1 MSTTPTLERDEAPK
15 SPSTAKEEATHGI
28 THEPRARIIRDSAI
42 VAYRNL
48 LTILRVPTLLV
59 TATIQPLMFVFLFAY
74 IFGAS
79 LGGGQYREFLLAGI
93 FTQTVAFNAAFTTVG
108 LAGDLHKGI
117 IDRMRTLP
125 MSRLAVLMGR
135 TLSDLVVNILS
146 LAVMVGCGYT
156 VGWRI
161 NGGIADAALAFGVIL
176 LFAFA
181 MSWVGALTGLLADR
195 RGSPERGPDL
205 AFPAH
210 VHLLR
215 LHLRR
220 GTARPAAHRR
230 RMEPDHR
237 GLGCGPKAV
246 RQRRATL
253 VRPPD
258 RLGGRALHRVR
269 RRLLA
274 ADPCH
279 RRPAGPAALPEGR
292 EPLADRAVGHCR
304 GRCRRV

>member
-1 MSTTPTLERDEAPK
+1 MSTAVARAEAEPTVKTE
-15 SPSTAKEEATHGI
+15 SPQEIPPPH
-28 THEPRARIIRDSAI
+28 ARIIRDSAI

-108 LAGDLHKGI
+108 LAGDLEKGI

-146 LAVMVGCGYT
+146 LAVMVGCGYV

-161 NGGIADAALAFGVIL
+161 NGGIAHAVLAFAVIL

-181 MSWVGALTGLLADR
+181 MSWVGALTGLL
-195 RGSPERGPDL
+195 SPTVEVAQSAGLIWLFPLTFISSAFVSAESLPGPMRAVAEWNPITAVSAAGRKLFDNGAPPSFGTPTGWPAEHCIAYAVACSL
-205 AFPAH
+205 AILI
-210 VHLLR
+210 V
-215 LHLRR
+215 
-220 GTARPAAHRR
+220 
-230 RMEPDHR
+230 
-237 GLGCGPKAV
+237 V
-246 RQRRATL
+246 
-253 VRPPD
+253 V
-258 RLGGRALHRVR
+258 
-269 RRLLA
+269 
-274 ADPCH
+274 
-279 RRPAGPAALPEGR
+279 
-292 EPLADRAVGHCR
+292 PLALIRYRKVASK
-304 GRCRRV
+304 

>member
-1 MSTTPTLERDEAPK
+1 MRPP
-15 SPSTAKEEATHGI
+15 H
-28 THEPRARIIRDSAI
+28 ARVIRDSAI

-108 LAGDLHKGI
+108 LAGDLEKGI

-146 LAVMVGCGYT
+146 LAVMVGCGYI

-161 NGGIADAALAFGVIL
+161 NGGIADAVLAFAVIL

-181 MSWVGALTGLLADR
+181 MSWLGALTGLLSPTVEVAQSAGLIWLFPLCFISSAFISAESLPGPLRTVAEWNPITAVSAAGRKLFDNGAPPSFGTPAGWPADHCIEY
-195 RGSPERGPDL
+195 SVACSL
-205 AFPAH
+205 AILVVVVPLA
-210 VHLLR
+210 LLR
-215 LHLRR
+215 YRKV
-220 GTARPAAHRR
+220 AS
-230 RMEPDHR
+230 
-237 GLGCGPKAV
+237 K
-246 RQRRATL
+246 
-253 VRPPD
+253 
-258 RLGGRALHRVR
+258 
-269 RRLLA
+269 
-274 ADPCH
+274 
-279 RRPAGPAALPEGR
+279 
-292 EPLADRAVGHCR
+292 
-304 GRCRRV
+304 

>member
-1 MSTTPTLERDEAPK
+1 MSTAVARAEAE
-15 SPSTAKEEATHGI
+15 STAKTESPPEIRQPH
-28 THEPRARIIRDSAI
+28 ARVIRDSAI

-108 LAGDLHKGI
+108 LAGDLEKGI

-135 TLSDLVVNILS
+135 TLSDLAVNILS
-146 LAVMVGCGYT
+146 LAVMVGCGYI

-161 NGGIADAALAFGVIL
+161 NGGIVDAVLAFAIIL

-181 MSWVGALTGLLADR
+181 MSWVGAITGLFSPTVEVAQSAGLIWLFPLTFISSAFISAESLPGPLRTVAEWNPITAVSAAGRKLFDNGAPPSFGTPTGWPADHCIAYAVGCSLAILVVVV
-195 RGSPERGPDL
+195 PL
-205 AFPAH
+205 A
-210 VHLLR
+210 LLR
-215 LHLRR
+215 YRKV
-220 GTARPAAHRR
+220 AS
-230 RMEPDHR
+230 
-237 GLGCGPKAV
+237 K
-246 RQRRATL
+246 
-253 VRPPD
+253 
-258 RLGGRALHRVR
+258 
-269 RRLLA
+269 
-274 ADPCH
+274 
-279 RRPAGPAALPEGR
+279 
-292 EPLADRAVGHCR
+292 
-304 GRCRRV
+304 

>member
-1 MSTTPTLERDEAPK
+1 MTAVVDVPK
-15 SPSTAKEEATHGI
+15 TQVVQFDSG
-28 THEPRARIIRDSAI
+28 PRLRIFRDSAI

-79 LGGGQYREFLLAGI
+79 LGGSQYREFLLAGI

-108 LAGDLHKGI
+108 LAGDLQKGI

-135 TLSDLVVNILS
+135 TLSDLVVNVLS
-146 LAVMVGCGYT
+146 VAVMVGCGYV

-181 MSWVGALTGLLADR
+181 MSWVGALTGLLSPNVEVAQSAGLIWLFPLSFISSAFISAETLPGPLRTIAEWNPITAVSAAGRKLFDNSAPPSFAPATGWAADHCVEYAV
-195 RGSPERGPDL
+195 GCSL
-205 AFPAH
+205 AILVIAVPLA
-210 VHLLR
+210 LLR
-215 LHLRR
+215 YRKVASH
-220 GTARPAAHRR
+220 
-230 RMEPDHR
+230 
-237 GLGCGPKAV
+237 
-246 RQRRATL
+246 
-253 VRPPD
+253 
-258 RLGGRALHRVR
+258 
-269 RRLLA
+269 
-274 ADPCH
+274 
-279 RRPAGPAALPEGR
+279 
-292 EPLADRAVGHCR
+292 
-304 GRCRRV
+304 